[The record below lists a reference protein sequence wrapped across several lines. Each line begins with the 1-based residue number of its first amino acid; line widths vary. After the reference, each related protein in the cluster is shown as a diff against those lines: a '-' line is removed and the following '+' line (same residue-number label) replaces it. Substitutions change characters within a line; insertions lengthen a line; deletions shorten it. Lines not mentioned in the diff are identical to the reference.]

1 MSIEMGMKSK
11 KLFGAILLFV
21 LLDLSVLVINFWMV
35 RQISKDAVA
44 INLSGRQR
52 MLSQKMTKSLLQLQL
67 QSQSSDEFRHSA
79 IEEFR
84 YSVQVFD
91 QTLFSFKQ
99 GGMVVSGDGN
109 QIEFDR
115 VGSDRARDLVDRAL
129 KIWGP
134 MRARMLPYMANSIAI
149 PDEVINQARDQM
161 ILDNLQL
168 LELMNRLTSD
178 LEQDS
183 QKRANTLRIAQTT
196 VFVLALINF
205 LVIVRRFHLL
215 AQQSAK
221 TSRHYNELAMR
232 DPLTGLFNRRQF
244 ESNLEKEIAA
254 VDRHQGSNVALVM
267 IDLDGFKTL
276 NDKHGHEAGDIALR
290 TVATRLSESARVNDT
305 VARIGG
311 DEFMLICPDLHT
323 MENADV
329 FRQRLLVV
337 LEQPISVEGGQ
348 ISIGASI
355 GIAFYPDHADSA
367 DDLFRIADQAM
378 YAAKKKG

>member
-1 MSIEMGMKSK
+1 MGMKSK

-348 ISIGASI
+348 INIGASI

>member
-1 MSIEMGMKSK
+1 MNIEMGMKSK

-52 MLSQKMTKSLLQLQL
+52 MLSQKMTKSLLQLQ
-67 QSQSSDEFRHSA
+67 SQSSDEFRRSA

>member
-1 MSIEMGMKSK
+1 MGMKSK

-67 QSQSSDEFRHSA
+67 QSSDEFRHSA

>member
-1 MSIEMGMKSK
+1 MGMKSK
-11 KLFGAILLFV
+11 NLFGAILLFI
-21 LLDLSVLVINFWMV
+21 LLDLSVLVINFWMIH
-35 RQISKDAVA
+35 QISKDAVA

-52 MLSQKMTKSLLQLQL
+52 MFSQKMTKSLLQLQ
-67 QSQSSDEFRHSA
+67 SHSADEFRHSA

-91 QTLFSFKQ
+91 QTLFSFKH
-99 GGMVVSGDGN
+99 GGMAVSGDGN
-109 QIEFDR
+109 EIELDR
-115 VGSDRARDLVDRAL
+115 VGSDRAQDVVDRAL
-129 KIWGP
+129 QIWAP
-134 MRARMLPYMANSIAI
+134 MHARMLPYMASSIAI
-149 PDEVINQARDQM
+149 PEEVINQARDQM
-161 ILDNLQL
+161 MLDNLPL
-168 LELMNRLTSD
+168 LELMNRLTSH

-183 QKRANTLRIAQTT
+183 QKRANTLRVAQAA

-254 VDRHQGSNVALVM
+254 VDRHQRSNVALVM

-305 VARIGG
+305 VARVGG

-329 FRQRLLVV
+329 FRQRLLDI
-337 LEQPISVEGGQ
+337 LKQPISVEGGQ
-348 ISIGASI
+348 INIGASI

-378 YAAKKKG
+378 YAAKKAG